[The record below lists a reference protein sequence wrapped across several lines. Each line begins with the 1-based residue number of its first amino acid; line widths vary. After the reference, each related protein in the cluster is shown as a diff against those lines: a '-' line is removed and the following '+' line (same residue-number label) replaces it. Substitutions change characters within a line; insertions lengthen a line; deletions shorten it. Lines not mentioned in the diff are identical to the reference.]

1 LINLKNKVLSK
12 NKNFLMRSLV
22 LLSKYT
28 KDLKFNKNIKMVM
41 AENDDMAL
49 SEHIEEFSQRLV
61 FCVVILII
69 STIFCFADVK
79 EIVRLFQ
86 APAVGVKFLQFSPGE
101 YFFASVKIAA
111 FCGIL
116 ISSPIV
122 LYQLLLYLIP
132 GLTKKEREIVLPA
145 SLGSGVLFILGLLF
159 SYFFLVPA
167 ALRFF
172 IAYGSEV
179 VEPFWSFDQYFD
191 FIAVLLFATGLAFQ
205 VPAVQVV
212 LGLLEI
218 VTGKRMLAAWKYVI
232 VICTIVAAVIT
243 PSTDPVTQI
252 LLSTALLSL
261 YLAGSGF
268 VILVKK
274 ENLEFK

>member
-1 LINLKNKVLSK
+1 MFTILPNLKKRA
-12 NKNFLMRSLV
+12 FLP
-22 LLSKYT
+22 K
-28 KDLKFNKNIKMVM
+28 KDLIKMTT
-41 AENDDMAL
+41 ATEDDEMAL

-61 FCVVILII
+61 FCVVTLVVA
-69 STIFCFADVK
+69 TLFCFTDVK
-79 EIVRLFQ
+79 EIVRIFQ

-116 ISSPIV
+116 FSSPLV

-132 GLTKKEREIVLPA
+132 GLTKKERDIVLPV
-145 SLGSGVLFILGLLF
+145 SLGSGLLFATGLGF

-172 IAYGSEV
+172 ISYGAEV

-212 LGLLEI
+212 LGLLGI
-218 VTGKRMLAAWKYVI
+218 VTGQQMLSAWKYVI

-243 PSTDPVTQI
+243 PSTDPITQI
-252 LLSTALLSL
+252 ILSTALLSL
-261 YLAGSGF
+261 YLGGSGF
-268 VILVKK
+268 VILLKK
-274 ENLEFK
+274 EVL